1 MDAIVSTIV
10 NVHPREI
17 PALLYSSLCFFFVR
31 LFLQIFPFPLR
42 YVDFNYRGCLKCAT
56 TDLQLLSA
64 YFLILPLRDEGAISL
79 GLGNLP
85 GLFAG
90 SLLLTLVAAPLSTII
105 FSTPNISKG
114 RVRRNNFSV
123 LIMQKSENGST
134 LHCNYR
140 IIFLLIGFQALV
152 LIHRFF
158 SISILLFFVLWH
170 LSSSENLGSSSKVRI
185 LIFVKIFAVINL

>member
-123 LIMQKSENGST
+123 LIMQKSENDST

-140 IIFLLIGFQALV
+140 IMFFAYWISGAGFNTQIFQHFHSSLL
-152 LIHRFF
+152 RFMAPVF
-158 SISILLFFVLWH
+158 LREFGI
-170 LSSSENLGSSSKVRI
+170 
-185 LIFVKIFAVINL
+185 IFEG